1 MANINQIVFKL
12 IDDSGYFDSAKI
24 QPVQLSQGTIID
36 SNGAVVFNII
46 STTPTNT
53 KQESST
59 LDRYRIQ
66 VTTLSTSFTSCTTLS
81 GQIRQALENVI
92 NQDVLSDGTI
102 VQCSTFEG
110 EVNGIDSGAGLDGVY
125 YIHQD
130 YYFWTTR

>member
-1 MANINQIVFKL
+1 MANINQIIFKL

-24 QPVQLSQGTIID
+24 QPVQLSQKTIID

-46 STTPTNT
+46 SDTPTNT
-53 KQESST
+53 KQEAST
-59 LDRYRIQ
+59 LDRCRVQ
-66 VTTLSTSFTSCTTLS
+66 VTTFSTSFESCNTLS
-81 GQIRQALENVI
+81 GQIRQTLENVI
-92 NQDVLSDGTI
+92 NQDILEDGTI

-130 YYFWTTR
+130 YYFWITR